1 METGAEAGGGGMT
14 CINGKYENGKPTCTK
29 GYPVQLMKCLK
40 GGLPCYQ
47 DKGGD
52 TNGMPNRKAKKNY
65 R

>member
-1 METGAEAGGGGMT
+1 MT
-14 CINGKYENGKPTCTK
+14 CINGKYENGKPTYTK

-52 TNGMPNRKAKKNY
+52 TNGERENGDLQGLRE
-65 R
+65 RI

>member
-1 METGAEAGGGGMT
+1 MT

-52 TNGMPNRKAKKNY
+52 TNGMPNRKTKKNY